1 MVGFRLIP
9 KEYRFFDLFNKEAE
23 NVYFAAKY
31 FNELVTKG
39 SFNEDTV
46 AKMHRL
52 EREGDI
58 ITHEISDMLNKT
70 FITPFDREDIFLLS
84 NNLDNVIDAIDAI
97 TKRMGLY
104 KLTTPDSYM
113 KQFAVV
119 IEQSCSALC
128 DAVKHLDNTKN
139 RTRVDEYCLEINR
152 LENVADQLRENSIAE
167 LFEKV
172 TDPIMIIKWKEMYET
187 AEAAVDSCEHAAKTI
202 QSILVK
208 QG

>member
-1 MVGFRLIP
+1 MAALSLMP
-9 KEYRFFDLFNKEAE
+9 KEYKFFDLFNKEAE
-23 NVYFAAKY
+23 NVYLASRY

-39 SFNEDTV
+39 DFNEDTV
-46 AKMHRL
+46 AKMHKL

-58 ITHEISDMLNKT
+58 ISHEISDVLNKT

-84 NNLDNVIDAIDAI
+84 NNLDNVLDAIDAI

-104 KLTTPDSYM
+104 KLTTPDNYM

-119 IEQSCSALC
+119 IEQSCAALI
-128 DAVKHLDNTKN
+128 DAVKCLDNTKN
-139 RTRVDEYCLEINR
+139 RTRIREYCLEINR
-152 LENVADQLRENSIAE
+152 LENVGDQLRENAISD

-172 TDPIMIIKWKEMYET
+172 KDPIVIIKWKEMYET
-187 AEAAVDSCEHAAKTI
+187 AEGTVDSCEHAAKTI